1 MSPSPS
7 RPALPRALR
16 EALADL
22 VKLKL
27 PPGHV
32 PTLDDYEA
40 ATVQVLQELG
50 PTLLED
56 AIQGIDADPK
66 KGALPGAVAVPCSS
80 KRSPRGRC
88 SR

>member
-1 MSPSPS
+1 MSPSSS

-27 PPGHV
+27 PPGKA

-40 ATVQVLQELG
+40 AAVQVLQELG

-56 AIQGIDADPK
+56 AIQGIEADPK
-66 KGALPGAVAVPCSS
+66 KGALPGAAAAPCSTKS
-80 KRSPRGRC
+80 SSRGRS